1 MLKYDTYQF
10 LKVEINCFFR
20 FSTDLMWYFVKK
32 IDLKLLIVEDEYS
45 LKQSMIDYLSASSYL
60 CESSSN
66 YQDALEKIELYDYDC
81 IILDIMLPD
90 GSGLDLLKNLK
101 ENNKTDGIII
111 ISAKGELD
119 DKINGIEMG
128 ADDYLAKPFHLSE
141 LAVRVAAIIRRKSF
155 QGKSNIILGNISID
169 VKGKTVTVEDKEL
182 DLTQK
187 EYQLLIYLAI
197 NKNRVLSKNAI
208 AQHLWGDDMD
218 FPDNFDFIYA
228 HIKNL
233 RKKIVAAGSEDCIR
247 SIYGEGYKMQIA

>member
-1 MLKYDTYQF
+1 
-10 LKVEINCFFR
+10 
-20 FSTDLMWYFVKK
+20 MWYFVKK
-32 IDLKLLIVEDEYS
+32 PELKLLIVEDEFS
-45 LKQSMIDYLSASSYL
+45 LRQSMIEFLTASAYL

-66 YQDALEKIELYDYDC
+66 YHDALEKIESYDYDC

-90 GSGLDLLKNLK
+90 GSGLDLLKSLK
-101 ENNKTDGIII
+101 QNNKTDGIII

-141 LAVRVAAIIRRKSF
+141 LAVRVSSIIRRKSF
-155 QGKSNIILGNISID
+155 QGKSQIMVGNISID
-169 VKGKTVTVEDKEL
+169 IQGKRVKVENKEL

-233 RKKIVAAGSEDCIR
+233 RKKIIAAGSEDCIR

>member
-1 MLKYDTYQF
+1 MPIKSYNND
-10 LKVEINCFFR
+10 KKPGFFR
-20 FSTDLMWYFVKK
+20 FTTDFMWYFVKNQG
-32 IDLKLLIVEDEYS
+32 LKLLIIEDEIS
-45 LKQSMIDYLSASSYL
+45 LKQSMVEFLTASSYR
-60 CESSSN
+60 CESAVT
-66 YQDALEKIELYDYDC
+66 YQDALEKIESYDYDC
-81 IILDIMLPD
+81 IILDIMLPG

-101 ENNKTDGIII
+101 QNNKSEGIII

-119 DKINGIEMG
+119 DKISGIEMG

-155 QGKSNIILGNISID
+155 QGKSHLVIGDISID
-169 VKGKTVTVEDKEL
+169 IQGKEVSVQNKVL

-187 EYQLLIYLAI
+187 EYQLLLYLAI

-218 FPDNFDFIYA
+218 FPDNYDFIYA

>member
-1 MLKYDTYQF
+1 
-10 LKVEINCFFR
+10 
-20 FSTDLMWYFVKK
+20 
-32 IDLKLLIVEDEYS
+32 LKLLIVEDELS
-45 LKQSMIDYLSASSYL
+45 LRQSMIEFLSANSYL
-60 CESSSN
+60 CESSAN

-90 GSGLDLLKNLK
+90 GSGLDLLKSLK
-101 ENNKTDGIII
+101 QNNKSDGIII

-155 QGKSNIILGNISID
+155 QGKSFIILGNMSID
-169 VKGKTVTVEDKEL
+169 IQGKRVTVNDKEL

-187 EYQLLIYLAI
+187 EYQLLIYLAV

-233 RKKIVAAGSEDCIR
+233 RKKIVAAGSDDCIR

>member
-1 MLKYDTYQF
+1 MAQ
-10 LKVEINCFFR
+10 FFR
-20 FSTDLMWYFVKK
+20 FTTDFMWYFVKNQG
-32 IDLKLLIVEDEYS
+32 LKLLIIEDEIS
-45 LKQSMIDYLSASSYL
+45 LKQSMVEFLTASSYL
-60 CESSSN
+60 CESAVT
-66 YQDALEKIELYDYDC
+66 YKDALEKIELYDYDC
-81 IILDIMLPD
+81 IILDIMLPG

-101 ENNKTDGIII
+101 QNNKSEGIII

-119 DKINGIEMG
+119 DKIIGIEMG

-155 QGKSNIILGNISID
+155 QGKSQLVIGEICINLQGKEVSIQNK
-169 VKGKTVTVEDKEL
+169 VL

-187 EYQLLIYLAI
+187 EYQLLLYLAI

-218 FPDNFDFIYA
+218 FPDNYDFIYA

-233 RKKIVAAGSEDCIR
+233 RKKIVAAGSDDCIR
-247 SIYGEGYKMQIA
+247 SIYGEGYKMQIT

>member
-1 MLKYDTYQF
+1 
-10 LKVEINCFFR
+10 
-20 FSTDLMWYFVKK
+20 
-32 IDLKLLIVEDEYS
+32 LKLLIIEDEFL
-45 LKQSMIDYLSASSYL
+45 LKQSMVDFLTASSYL
-60 CESSSN
+60 CESASN

-90 GSGLDLLKNLK
+90 GSGLNLLKSLK
-101 ENNKTDGIII
+101 ENNKSEGVII
-111 ISAKGELD
+111 ISAKGALD
-119 DKINGIEMG
+119 DKIRGIEMG

-155 QGKSNIILGNISID
+155 QGKSYMNLGNIIID
-169 VKGKTVTVEDKEL
+169 IQGKHVTVENKEL

-187 EYQLLIYLAI
+187 EYQLLLYLAI

-218 FPDNFDFIYA
+218 FPDNYDFIYA

-233 RKKIVAAGSEDCIR
+233 RKKLVAAGAEDCIR
-247 SIYGEGYKMQIA
+247 SIYGEGYKMQIT

>member
-1 MLKYDTYQF
+1 VVF
-10 LKVEINCFFR
+10 C
-20 FSTDLMWYFVKK
+20 KK
-32 IDLKLLIVEDEYS
+32 IGLKLLIVEDEYS
-45 LKQSMIDYLSASSYL
+45 LKQSMIEYLSASSYL

-155 QGKSNIILGNISID
+155 QGKSNIILGNILID
-169 VKGKTVTVEDKEL
+169 IKGKRVTVDDKEL

-233 RKKIVAAGSEDCIR
+233 RKKLVAAGSEDCIR